1 MGNAVFSDNERIDSY
16 RHIEFM
22 GPKQLFDFMTVTE
35 DDSVLN
41 TQRSNDDQVTCSSDD
56 PEGLGNS
63 EEAKARANKRFKR
76 TKPKP
81 VRSKGLTKGEKMIK
95 HIYNHFRG
103 DQFGIDCNMNKLSNF
118 PSRRSVSSNSL

>member
-1 MGNAVFSDNERIDSY
+1 MGNAVFSDNGRIDSY

-95 HIYNHFRG
+95 
-103 DQFGIDCNMNKLSNF
+103 SNWKEPENNF
-118 PSRRSVSSNSL
+118 YENVMKDMEEAGQS